1 MKTLNRLAIIVA
13 LLTAP
18 LASASTYKGTWN
30 NETFG
35 SSGDLTI
42 DFTVKRDR
50 VRGSFDLDGPVF
62 GFGDPPPIPIDVEL
76 DSNGTGTF
84 ESIGTNI
91 GDVVGNV
98 TAKGKLIITIT
109 NIPGGFLTMARLDG
123 KFNLKRETFTA
134 TYSID
139 TAGGPYA
146 NGTAEAH
153 VHKRPTIKVPS
164 KVVVEGDSGKVKVKV
179 IANTGIK
186 TFKATANK
194 GAKARVISKKPYRIA
209 VSKLTARK
217 TIVKIVVVND
227 DGLRSA
233 KSVKFIRE

>member
-1 MKTLNRLAIIVA
+1 MKTLNRLAIIAA

-18 LASASTYKGTWN
+18 LATASTYKGTWN

-42 DFTVKRDR
+42 DFTVKKNR
-50 VRGSFDLDGPVF
+50 VLGSFDLDGPVF
-62 GFGDPPPIPIDVEL
+62 GFGDPPPIPIDVKL
-76 DSNGTGTF
+76 DSNGAGTF
-84 ESIGTNI
+84 EALGTNV

-98 TAKGKLIITIT
+98 TANGKLTITIT
-109 NIPGGFLTMARLDG
+109 NIPGGFLTMASLDG
-123 KFNLKRETFTA
+123 KFNLKLETFAA

-139 TAGGPYA
+139 AVGGPYA

-153 VHKRPTIKVPS
+153 VHKSPKIKVPS
-164 KVVVEGDSGKVKVKV
+164 KVVVEGKSAKVKVKV
-179 IANTGIK
+179 ITNTEIK

-194 GAKARVISKKPYRIA
+194 GAKARVVSKTPYRIA
-209 VSKLTARK
+209 VSNLTAKK
-217 TIVKIVVVND
+217 TFVKIVVVND

-233 KSVKFIRE
+233 KLVKFVRK